1 MKGKE
6 KRKSQAKT
14 IRLYRKAHRTTGIFL
29 FVFLFIVAIT
39 AILLGWKKHSAGILL
54 PETQQGT
61 SSNFEDWM
69 PLEKLHDIA
78 FIAIRDSL
86 PLETEPV
93 LDRIDIRKN
102 KGILK
107 FTFSNTYL
115 EVQLDG
121 VTGKTLSLGQRR
133 SDFIESLH
141 DGSILDKL
149 FKTGNGQ
156 IKVVYTSILGLGLLF
171 FTISGFW
178 LWYGPKRM
186 KKTIR
191 DHGESH

>member
-6 KRKSQAKT
+6 QRIQQAKT
-14 IRLYRKAHRTTGIFL
+14 IRVYRKVHRTTGIFL
-29 FVFLFIVAIT
+29 FAFFFFVSIT

-61 SSNFEDWM
+61 SSNFKDWM

-78 FIAIRDSL
+78 FQSIQDSL
-86 PLETEPV
+86 PGNALPV
-93 LDRIDIRKN
+93 LDRIDIRKD

-107 FTFSNTYL
+107 FTFTNTYL

-121 VTGKTLSLGQRR
+121 VTGKPLSIGQRR
-133 SDFIESLH
+133 SDFIERVH
-141 DGSILDKL
+141 DGTILDD
-149 FKTGNGQ
+149 FFGTSNGQ
-156 IKVVYTSILGLGLLF
+156 IKVVYTTIMGLGLLL
-171 FTISGFW
+171 FTVSGFW

-186 KKTIR
+186 KKK
-191 DHGESH
+191 

>member
-14 IRLYRKAHRTTGIFL
+14 IRLYRKAHRATGIFL
-29 FVFLFIVAIT
+29 FAFFFIVALT
-39 AILLGWKKHSAGILL
+39 AILLGWKKHSAGMLL

-61 SSNFEDWM
+61 STNFEDWL

-78 FIAIRDSL
+78 FEAIRDSL
-86 PLETEPV
+86 PSETKPE

-102 KGILK
+102 NGILK

-121 VTGKTLSLGQRR
+121 ASGEVLSIAPRR

-149 FKTGNGQ
+149 FKTENGQ
-156 IKVVYTSILGLGLLF
+156 IKLIYTSIMGLGLLL
-171 FTISGFW
+171 FTVSGFW

-186 KKTIR
+186 KRQSRT
-191 DHGESH
+191 

>member
-1 MKGKE
+1 MRGKE

-29 FVFLFIVAIT
+29 FVFFFIVALT
-39 AILLGWKKHSAGILL
+39 ALLLGWKKHSAGILL

-61 SSNFEDWM
+61 STNFEDWM
-69 PLEKLHDIA
+69 PLEKLHIIA
-78 FIAIRDSL
+78 FEAIKDSL
-86 PLETEPV
+86 PLDNEPV
-93 LDRIDIRKN
+93 LDRIDIRKD

-121 VTGKTLSLGQRR
+121 VTGQTLSIGQRR
-133 SDFIESLH
+133 SDFIERLH
-141 DGSILDKL
+141 DGSILDDL
-149 FKTGNGQ
+149 FNTGNGQ
-156 IKVVYTSILGLGLLF
+156 IKVIYTSIMGLGLLL
-171 FTISGFW
+171 FTVSGFW

-186 KKTIR
+186 KKK
-191 DHGESH
+191 

>member
-14 IRLYRKAHRTTGIFL
+14 IRLYRKAHRTAGIFL
-29 FVFLFIVAIT
+29 FAFFFIVALT

-61 SSNFEDWM
+61 STNFEAWM
-69 PLEKLHDIA
+69 PLEQLHNIA
-78 FIAIRDSL
+78 FKALRDSL
-86 PLETEPV
+86 PSETEPV
-93 LDRIDIRKN
+93 LDRIDIRKS

-121 VTGKTLSLGQRR
+121 ASGEVLSIAPRK
-133 SDFIESLH
+133 SDFIERLH
-141 DGSILDKL
+141 DGSILDDL
-149 FKTGNGQ
+149 FNTGNGL
-156 IKVVYTSILGLGLLF
+156 IKVVYTSIMGLGLLL
-171 FTISGFW
+171 FTVSGFW

-186 KKTIR
+186 KR
-191 DHGESH
+191 ESRT